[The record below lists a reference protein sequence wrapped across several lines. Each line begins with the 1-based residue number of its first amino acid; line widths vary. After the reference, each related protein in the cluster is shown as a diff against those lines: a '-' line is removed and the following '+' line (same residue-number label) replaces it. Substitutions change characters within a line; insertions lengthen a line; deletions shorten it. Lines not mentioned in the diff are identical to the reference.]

1 MKIHSIY
8 ILSILIGSCGQLTNS
23 KIAADENQ
31 FTSIS
36 PTNQAQEATTGFDTD
51 DLKGKVFEIGSST
64 HFTDTCAFYFACD
77 CCSGELLF
85 ASESTFYSLSYC
97 MSDQSLSKG
106 NYKIENEQL
115 VLNFGAK
122 CVVRSYNYENEV
134 DTSAVDFYMTDT
146 LVQEISRTYE
156 MKLCENKIAF
166 TNNEHREMAIEVKS
180 NFSERM
186 AYLKK
191 EGFLKQFEIIK
202 N

>member
-1 MKIHSIY
+1 MIPTTCKVKCLKLEAVHTSQTPV
-8 ILSILIGSCGQLTNS
+8 LFTLRV
-23 KIAADENQ
+23 IAVQ
-31 FTSIS
+31 
-36 PTNQAQEATTGFDTD
+36 
-51 DLKGKVFEIGSST
+51 VR
-64 HFTDTCAFYFACD
+64 
-77 CCSGELLF
+77 LF

-97 MSDQSLSKG
+97 MSDESLSKG
-106 NYKIENEQL
+106 NYKIENGQL

-122 CVVRSYNYENEV
+122 CVVRSYNYENEI

-166 TNNEHREMAIEVKS
+166 TNNEHREMVIEVKS

-186 AYLKK
+186 AYLRK